1 MRIWT
6 VLLLALLLGWPAYG
20 RAQATIAREPI
31 RITAD
36 RLEADEG
43 ARRMVFIG
51 NVVARQGDV
60 VIYAQEIAL
69 FTESSSRE
77 VERVEA
83 LRDVRIVQGARIA
96 TGQKG
101 IFYRLEGRFVLTG
114 SPRIHQG
121 DDFIEGEE
129 ITVFI
134 DEERSIV
141 RSGDGARVNAVFH
154 PRGNGQ

>member
-1 MRIWT
+1 MKLWL
-6 VLLLALLLGWPAYG
+6 VLLALTVIWPVSAWTQVTAG
-20 RAQATIAREPI
+20 REPI

-36 RLEADEG
+36 RLEAEQ
-43 ARRMVFIG
+43 AANRMTFFG

-60 VIYAQEIAL
+60 VIYAEEIAL
-69 FTESSSRE
+69 FTDTKSRE

-96 TGQKG
+96 TGHKG
-101 IFYRLEGRFVLTG
+101 IFHRLEGRFVLTG

-121 DDFIEGEE
+121 DDFIEGDE

-141 RSGDGARVNAVFH
+141 RSGDGSRVNAVFH
-154 PRGNGQ
+154 PRENGQ

>member
-1 MRIWT
+1 MRTWI
-6 VLLLALLLGWPAYG
+6 VLLLTLVFSWPAPG
-20 RAQATIAREPI
+20 WTQAPVSREAI
-31 RITAD
+31 RISAD

-43 ARRMVFIG
+43 ARRMTFLG
-51 NVVARQGDV
+51 NVVARQGDM

-69 FTESSSRE
+69 FTEAGSRE

-101 IFYRLEGRFVLTG
+101 VFYRLEGRFVLTG

-121 DDFIEGEE
+121 DDFIEGDE
-129 ITVFI
+129 ITVYI

-141 RSGDGARVNAVFH
+141 RSGDGTRVNAVFH
-154 PRGNGQ
+154 PRGNGP